1 MFDMVDGWLARAR
14 TTMSEY
20 AALCH
25 QIDLLEAERARLLA
39 DAVAAYTWPD
49 DVPEPDRFDAYGVQH
64 INGQA
69 YGEDL
74 TSELAVAHHS
84 SEAAAEYLVRDV
96 ATLTQRLPQCW
107 ATVAAGGAPLWQARR
122 IVDTCQGV
130 NPSAWPAIDAGIAPG
145 LGGLGPRRLMS
156 LITAT
161 RKTADPEWAR
171 RVADQAGARWVRMGG
186 DDFDPLT
193 GWVSARLDRADA
205 LFLDATVQLVADKL
219 AAEGD
224 TGTTDERRAR
234 ALGVL
239 ANPAAAI
246 QLTGVH
252 TTRGMNPAPESEA
265 EKQEL
270 TESAQTLIPVFTPRT
285 QVYVHVCADTLA
297 DPDTVA
303 RIEGIGPVLVSQVA
317 RLTHGTRIRATP
329 VLHLG
334 SDTIS
339 VDQYEIPAW
348 MRDRLVLRNGHDV
361 FPWSS
366 IESRH
371 LDLDH
376 TIAYQPGQPGQTALA
391 NLGPLSRRA
400 HRVKTHA
407 GWQLDQPSP
416 GVFDWHTGAG
426 QTIRV
431 DYTGSHPT
439 EDRE

>member
-1 MFDMVDGWLARAR
+1 MF
-14 TTMSEY
+14 EY

-25 QIDLLEAERARLLA
+25 QIDVLEAERARLLA
-39 DAVAAYTWPD
+39 TVVDDYTWPENQ
-49 DVPEPDRFDAYGVQH
+49 PEPDRFDAYGVQH
-64 INGQA
+64 IGGVA

-74 TSELAVAHHS
+74 TCELAVAHRS

-96 ATLTQRLPQCW
+96 AILTQRLPQCW
-107 ATVAAGGAPLWQARR
+107 TTVAAAEAPLWQARR

-130 NPSAWPAIDAGIAPG
+130 NPSAWPAIDAGVAPG
-145 LGGLGPRRLMS
+145 LGSLGPRRLMS
-156 LITAT
+156 LVTAT

-171 RVADQAGARWVRMGG
+171 RVAEQAGARWVRTGG
-186 DDFDPLT
+186 DTVDPLT

-224 TGTTDERRAR
+224 MGTADERRAR
-234 ALGVL
+234 ALGLL

-246 QLTGVH
+246 QITGVH
-252 TTRGMNPAPESEA
+252 TTRGMDPAPDSEVDRQA
-265 EKQEL
+265 FVA
-270 TESAQTLIPVFTPRT
+270 SAQTLIPTFTPRT
-285 QVYVHVCADTLA
+285 QVYVHVCAEALA
-297 DPDTVA
+297 DLDAVA
-303 RIEGIGPVLVSQVA
+303 RVEGIGPILASQVA
-317 RLTHGTRIRATP
+317 QLTCGTRVRVTP
-329 VLHLG
+329 VVHLG
-334 SDTIS
+334 SGTVA

-348 MRDRLVLRNGHDV
+348 MRDRVILRDGHDV

-376 TIAYQPGQPGQTALA
+376 TIAYQPGQPGQTTPS

-400 HRVKTHA
+400 HRAKTHA

-431 DYTGSHPT
+431 DSTGTHPIH
-439 EDRE
+439 DRE